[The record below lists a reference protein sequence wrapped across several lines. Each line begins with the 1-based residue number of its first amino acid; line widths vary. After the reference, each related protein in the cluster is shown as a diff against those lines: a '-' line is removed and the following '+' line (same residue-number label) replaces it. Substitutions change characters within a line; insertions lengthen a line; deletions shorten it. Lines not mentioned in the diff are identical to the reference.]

1 MQSSSVSSD
10 GSFEELKN
18 LQDEEEGSEKGSS
31 TNPSTSTP
39 NTQIS
44 LRRSPHAS
52 ISEQNRD
59 SSVTS
64 RNSKRI
70 EVPVD
75 PELELMISTLEAEA
89 RVSTDPLKS
98 FEPASL
104 QLSIGGSSQA
114 TTVLE
119 GGGSQED
126 KKPANEWKTDKD
138 DDTQTVSEFISYD
151 SSPKTYKKKNSR
163 SVPDVHTT
171 DPSDNRQSHTSP
183 TDQDTNKP
191 FKLKMPVSKS
201 HGSELVLNAL
211 QDLNEDS
218 LSASASASRIDRWVR
233 EQTKLQ
239 HEVRTSKQSFDD
251 SSILKSG
258 SKNGIQETL
267 TVQESVSGGSKQSL
281 SVSNSSAS
289 ESLPKSGHKQWYNSP
304 QTSHQPRTA
313 PNHSPFSSISQSS
326 TDNSLSTS
334 GGDRN
339 GHSSPPS
346 TQKEPKRR
354 PNSNLSR
361 DSGYTSKEY
370 VMMDPYTHH
379 MSSSRAVDRN
389 VRTIGPHSELRRS
402 PTEPISS
409 DVLNRKAEFFR
420 NEYPSNVGYHQPPR
434 RISTGVNPPMRYPQ
448 AQPPVEKRLFKPR
461 HPSTGTVPHTLNYDY
476 NYIDHY
482 YRHIQHPS
490 SASNSPMMSAQPRRG
505 YFLPQAHWT
514 TSAKQFPHHQNH
526 GSGAGFV
533 AQLNKMSSKHSA
545 KSAPLCNE
553 RDHQRE
559 TFQQQFHGGVSMVG
573 LDSGF
578 TPSTEKWNRNPVS

>member
-1 MQSSSVSSD
+1 
-10 GSFEELKN
+10 
-18 LQDEEEGSEKGSS
+18 
-31 TNPSTSTP
+31 
-39 NTQIS
+39 
-44 LRRSPHAS
+44 
-52 ISEQNRD
+52 
-59 SSVTS
+59 
-64 RNSKRI
+64 
-70 EVPVD
+70 
-75 PELELMISTLEAEA
+75 MISTLEAEA
-89 RVSTDPLKS
+89 RLSADPLKN

-114 TTVLE
+114 TTVLD
-119 GGGSQED
+119 GGENQEN
-126 KKPANEWKTDKD
+126 KKPAKEWKSDVD
-138 DDTQTVSEFISYD
+138 DDNQTVSEFISYD
-151 SSPKTYKKKNSR
+151 SSPKTYKKKNSG
-163 SVPDVHTT
+163 SIPNLYTN
-171 DPSDNRQSHTSP
+171 DPSGSNSKDSIHTSP
-183 TDQDTNKP
+183 TDQDTIKP
-191 FKLKMPVSKS
+191 FKLKMPVNKS
-201 HGSELVLNAL
+201 HGSELVLNTL

-218 LSASASASRIDRWVR
+218 LSASASASRIDRWVK

-239 HEVRTSKQSFDD
+239 QEVRTSKQSFDD

-258 SKNGIQETL
+258 SKNGVQETL
-267 TVQESVSGGSKQSL
+267 IVQESVSGGSKQSL

-289 ESLPKSGHKQWYNSP
+289 ESMPKSGHKQWYNSP
-304 QTSHQPRTA
+304 QTLHQPRTA

-402 PTEPISS
+402 PTEPILS
-409 DVLNRKAEFFR
+409 DVLNRKAELFK

-434 RISTGVNPPMRYPQ
+434 RISTGVIPPMRYPQ
-448 AQPPVEKRLFKPR
+448 AQPPVEKRPFKPR

-476 NYIDHY
+476 NYIDRY
-482 YRHIQHPS
+482 YRHIPQPS

-505 YFLPQAHWT
+505 YFVPQAHWT
-514 TSAKQFPHHQNH
+514 ASAKQFPHHQNH

-545 KSAPLCNE
+545 KSAPLCNDK
-553 RDHQRE
+553 DHQRE
-559 TFQQQFHGGVSMVG
+559 TFHQQFHGGISMLG
-573 LDSGF
+573 LDSEF
-578 TPSTEKWNRNPVS
+578 APSTEKWTRNPVS